1 MFELER
7 LRADHE
13 QAVLAFE
20 RANRGYFAQSITDR
34 GEDFFAHFPQRHREL
49 LAEQETGA
57 CAFHVLV
64 DATGKVVG
72 RFNLYDLADGTA
84 VVGFRVAQR
93 VAGHG
98 VATAA
103 LQELCRLAVQRY
115 GLRTLRAMV
124 SDDNVASQKVLAKGG
139 FIATL
144 PAEVG
149 GRQGSWYELALARR

>member
-20 RANRGYFAQSITDR
+20 LANRGYFGRSISDR
-34 GEDFFAHFPQRHREL
+34 GDEFFAQFSERHREL
-49 LAEQETGA
+49 LAEQEAGA
-57 CAFHVLV
+57 CAYHVLI
-64 DATGKVVG
+64 DGDGEVVG
-72 RFNLYDLADGTA
+72 RFNLYEIGDGTA
-84 VVGFRVAQR
+84 VVGFRIAQR

-103 LQELCRLAVQRY
+103 LRELCRMAVQRY

-124 SDDNVASQKVLAKGG
+124 SDENVASQKVLAKGG
-139 FIATL
+139 FIAAA

-149 GRQGSWYELALARR
+149 GKPGSWYELPLARR